1 MAEREKEGEAEE
13 KDTFGMKR
21 NAKYRLELKSRENTA
36 KSQKKFDK
44 ELEKAEQEAMV
55 DKVAFGE
62 GLNEQFF
69 RILNIER
76 KNFLVKSFDS
86 KRFSNQYK

>member
-13 KDTFGMKR
+13 KDTFGLKR

-44 ELEKAEQEAMV
+44 DLEKAEKEAMV
-55 DKVAFGE
+55 DKVAFGQ
-62 GLNEQFF
+62 GLKLPICFCF
-69 RILNIER
+69 
-76 KNFLVKSFDS
+76 NFYRLEKVLF
-86 KRFSNQYK
+86 